1 MSQNLTKKFEK
12 ESPLSDS
19 EHSGEKLDIGVEKGE
34 SAVERSPEK
43 ESRSVEK
50 SGEEFKPLEKSGE
63 AAKPV
68 SKKSKLSISTP
79 DAERQKQIDQ
89 ILSEGLD
96 DVFLSLSQ
104 DDQVRFKEEGEKT
117 ALKINEL
124 LSKTK
129 VKIKNIIS
137 LIKKWLKIIPKVNPY
152 FLEQEAKIKADKIV
166 KLKK

>member
-43 ESRSVEK
+43 ESRSV
-50 SGEEFKPLEKSGE
+50 EKSGE